1 MSDGYWSNKSFIVT
15 GGGRGQGA
23 TESTRLLALG
33 ANVVIVDPLPL
44 DNLDWDIGLKTHPR
58 VRIVGGGVEQENT
71 WNDALA
77 SVRSLGAPLAGLVNN
92 AGISLR
98 KTVSSTTLAEWER
111 VMAINL
117 TGAFLG
123 IRQVAPVLM
132 DGGSIV
138 NVASTAAL
146 TGYFAAAYTASKWG
160 LRGLSKAASIEL
172 AARGIRVNTVCPG
185 LIDTTRNTR
194 PEGGLDLAQT
204 QTFFETNRTLTPL
217 SRGGSADEV
226 AGVVLF
232 LLGPDST
239 FMTGTDVAVDGGM
252 IGGGMYCQM
261 GRAVGLVQ

>member
-185 LIDTTRNTR
+185 LIDKTHIRIAA
-194 PEGGLDLAQT
+194 PLAGAGKCREHPHGCGIELLA
-204 QTFFETNRTLTPL
+204 FDHLRRALL
-217 SRGGSADEV
+217 CRRRHEV
-226 AGVVLF
+226 ANQKGK
-232 LLGPDST
+232 G
-239 FMTGTDVAVDGGM
+239 
-252 IGGGMYCQM
+252 
-261 GRAVGLVQ
+261 